1 MKKIYNQPV
10 AEVLQERLE
19 TALMEASLE
28 GNLENY
34 GEQNDFTW

>member
-1 MKKIYNQPV
+1 MKQTYNQPA
-10 AEVLQERLE
+10 AEVLQEHLE
-19 TALMEASLE
+19 TALMDASIE